1 MRSFWKNKLLI
12 YRVVQEFKQ
21 PAILLGCSGHAL
33 VVAEAALL
41 NSIILLG
48 YADFKASTLNPYQLT
63 YLGDETKSDFKHW
76 HLAEHYI
83 LGVGSNAIR
92 AKIADRVKALGG
104 ICLTIIHPD
113 ASLAKLIKIGAGTFI
128 ARNVAVNPLA
138 EIGQN
143 VILNTSCSID
153 HECRIADNV
162 HIAPGAVLA
171 GNVKVGKGAFI
182 GANTFIR
189 EGISIGNEAV
199 IGAGSVVVKDVPSK
213 MVVAGN
219 PSKRI
224 K

>member
-1 MRSFWKNKLLI
+1 MLHFWKNELLI
-12 YRVVQEFKQ
+12 YRVVQDDKLS
-21 PAILLGCSGHAL
+21 AILLGYSGHAL

-41 NSIILLG
+41 NSIILVG
-48 YADFKASTLNPYQLT
+48 YADFKTSTLNPYQLS
-63 YLGDETKSDFKHW
+63 YLGDETQSDFEHW
-76 HLAEHYI
+76 LLCKHYI

-92 AKIADRVKALGG
+92 AKIAERVKAQGG
-104 ICLTIIHPD
+104 TCLTIIHPD

-153 HECRIADNV
+153 HECHIADNV

-171 GNVKVGKGAFI
+171 GNVKVGKGAFV
-182 GANTFIR
+182 GANAVIR
-189 EGISIGNEAV
+189 EGINIGDEAI
-199 IGAGSVVVKDVPSK
+199 IGAGSVVVKDVPPK